1 MPRYIGGDISIVQ
14 EVYQNRR
21 RQQAL
26 AARAPDHPAR
36 VFGEAVEAEARLNVP
51 PRDHDVERACEQ
63 MFSRIVPDIVQKLTD
78 HIDKRF
84 AELERKGQRSSPYA
98 LGNGTDYRPLSIPA
112 YLSEKERAYPDF
124 ARIRKNFGP
133 AFGALVAVLKQEAL
147 KMSGKQGNHKRH
159 TESDRC
165 VMDHAWEI
173 ATAYRESLL
182 GRPAAFAD
190 AKPSILE
197 LLNRGAASL

>member
-1 MPRYIGGDISIVQ
+1 MFL
-14 EVYQNRR
+14 
-21 RQQAL
+21 L
-26 AARAPDHPAR
+26 AIMMSSAHASRCSPA
-36 VFGEAVEAEARLNVP
+36 
-51 PRDHDVERACEQ
+51 
-63 MFSRIVPDIVQKLTD
+63 
-78 HIDKRF
+78 
-84 AELERKGQRSSPYA
+84 SSPT
-98 LGNGTDYRPLSIPA
+98 LCRNSQTTSTRGLPNWSGRVNGQARMHWVMARIIDRYRFLLICQRRSA
-112 YLSEKERAYPDF
+112 HPDF

>member
-1 MPRYIGGDISIVQ
+1 MD
-14 EVYQNRR
+14 EVFRNRR

-26 AARAPDHPAR
+26 AARAADHPAR
-36 VFGEAVEAEARLNVP
+36 VFGDTVEAEARLNVP

-98 LGNGTDYRPLSIPA
+98 LGDGTDLRPLSIPA
-112 YLSEKERAYPDF
+112 YLSEKERTYPHF
-124 ARIRKNFGP
+124 AQIRKNFGP
-133 AFGALVAVLKQEAL
+133 AFGVLVAVLKQEAL
-147 KMSGKQGNHKRH
+147 KMSGKQSNQDKRH

-182 GRPAAFAD
+182 GRPATVAD

-197 LLNRGAASL
+197 LLNRGATSL